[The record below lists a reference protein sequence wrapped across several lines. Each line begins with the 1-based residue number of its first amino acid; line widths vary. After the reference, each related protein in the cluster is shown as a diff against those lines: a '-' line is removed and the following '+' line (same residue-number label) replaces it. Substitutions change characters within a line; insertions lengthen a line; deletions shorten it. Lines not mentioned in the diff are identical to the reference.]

1 MEITAQE
8 LENLKAKNLN
18 PKFEKKIIDAVSI
31 MDGFSLGCPV
41 PKKRVGTDN
50 FKTFSF
56 WAFFFFVLPYL
67 IRGMWRKAI
76 SLILIHW
83 VGQILLGFLAVMEII
98 NIDVAMV
105 LMSIFSA
112 MMCGYAA
119 FNYYYD
125 CFRKNARNEVFW
137 F

>member
-31 MDGFSLGCPV
+31 MDGFSFGCPV
-41 PKKRVGTDN
+41 PKKRLGTDN
-50 FKTFSF
+50 FKLFSF
-56 WAFFFFVLPYL
+56 WAFLFFILPYL
-67 IRGMWRKAI
+67 VRGMWRKALSLGLIFLGGQGLI
-76 SLILIHW
+76 SVLASMNVIPGDIA
-83 VGQILLGFLAVMEII
+83 VQILMVFSLVMYTYT
-98 NIDVAMV
+98 
-105 LMSIFSA
+105 S
-112 MMCGYAA
+112 

>member
-31 MDGFSLGCPV
+31 MDGFSFGCPV

-50 FKTFSF
+50 FKIISF
-56 WAFFFFVLPYL
+56 LAFFFFILPYL
-67 IRGMWRKAI
+67 VRGMWRKALSLGLIFLGGQGLI
-76 SLILIHW
+76 SVLASMNVIPGDIA
-83 VGQILLGFLAVMEII
+83 VQILMVFSLVMYTYT
-98 NIDVAMV
+98 
-105 LMSIFSA
+105 S
-112 MMCGYAA
+112 